1 LPRSGHCGAVTS
13 ARERAT
19 SSSPSGGNGGRWF
32 DAVSRYDRVLGALTV
47 VATVAAALARS
58 VGDVPAFIVSAAAL
72 ALLAACVGRAVE
84 ALGDRVGPAVTGLLQ
99 SALGN
104 LPELLILIFALHDGL
119 YNVVRATIVG
129 SILANVALVLGIAFI
144 AGGLKHGTQ
153 RFSGGAAR
161 DIGLSLMLAVAA
173 LAIPSLTSH
182 LNTPAAPHERTLSV
196 ITSVVLL
203 LAFALSVV
211 HTLGQGHRTSGEAG
225 AEKPDEAAGAEKP
238 DEGAGGGK
246 PVPPARGAADA
257 TVGDDPAEGKEA
269 LWPLWLAVAVLAVT
283 GVLAAL
289 VSDWFVT
296 ALTPAMS
303 ALHISQTFAGLV
315 IVAIAGNAVENFV
328 GIQLAL
334 KNRAETALQVVLQS
348 PIQIA
353 MFVAPVVLL
362 ASPLLGA
369 GSFTLVLSPL
379 LLASL
384 LLSAFLAMFITL
396 DGESTWFEGVVLV
409 SLYALLAASFW
420 WG

>member
-1 LPRSGHCGAVTS
+1 MTTTS
-13 ARERAT
+13 PGNPAPAAGSET
-19 SSSPSGGNGGRWF
+19 SSWF
-32 DAVSRYDRVLGALTV
+32 TAVSRSDRILGALTLG
-47 VATVAAALARS
+47 ATIAAALLRS
-58 VGDVPAFIVSAAAL
+58 IGDVVAFVAAAAAL
-72 ALLAACVGRAVE
+72 ALLAACVGRAVD
-84 ALGDRVGPAVTGLLQ
+84 AFGDRVGPAATGLVQ

-104 LPELLILIFALHDGL
+104 LPELLILIFALRDGL
-119 YNVVRATIVG
+119 FEVVQATIVG
-129 SILANVALVLGIAFI
+129 SILANVALVLGIAFV

-153 RFSGGAAR
+153 QFSGSAAR

-173 LAIPSLTSH
+173 LAVPSLTSH
-182 LNTPAAPHERTLSV
+182 LNTPAATHERALSV
-196 ITSVVLL
+196 ITSIVLL
-203 LAFALSVV
+203 IAFALSVL
-211 HTLGQGHRTSGEAG
+211 HTLWQGRRAGESPSGGES
-225 AEKPDEAAGAEKP
+225 
-238 DEGAGGGK
+238 
-246 PVPPARGAADA
+246 VPPARSEADGA
-257 TVGDDPAEGKEA
+257 TTKPSTPVGEKQ

-283 GVLAAL
+283 GLLAAL

-303 ALHISQTFAGLV
+303 ALNISQTFAGLV

-334 KNRAETALQVVLQS
+334 KNRAEHALQVVLQS

-362 ASPLLGA
+362 VAPLLGA

-384 LLSAFLAMFITL
+384 LLSALLAMFITL
-396 DGESTWFEGVVLV
+396 DGESTWYEGVVLV
-409 SLYALLAASFW
+409 ALYILLAASFW

>member
-1 LPRSGHCGAVTS
+1 VA
-13 ARERAT
+13 
-19 SSSPSGGNGGRWF
+19 
-32 DAVSRYDRVLGALTV
+32 
-47 VATVAAALARS
+47 ATVAAALARS
-58 VGDVPAFIVSAAAL
+58 VGDVAAFVVAAVAL

-84 ALGDRVGPAVTGLLQ
+84 ALGDRVGPAATGLLQ

-119 YNVVRATIVG
+119 FDVVRATIVG

-153 RFSGGAAR
+153 QFSGGAAR

-182 LNTPAAPHERTLSV
+182 LNTPAATHERTLSV

-203 LAFALSVV
+203 VAFALSVV
-211 HTLGQGHRTSGEAG
+211 HALKQGGTPSEA
-225 AEKPDEAAGAEKP
+225 DESAPA
-238 DEGAGGGK
+238 
-246 PVPPARGAADA
+246 PPARRAADA
-257 TVGDDPAEGKEA
+257 TTTEPAQPATEA
-269 LWPLWLAVAVLAVT
+269 GVWPLWLAVAVLAAT
-283 GVLAAL
+283 GLLAAL

-334 KNRAETALQVVLQS
+334 KNRAEHALQVVLQS

-362 ASPLLGA
+362 AAPLLGA

-384 LLSAFLAMFITL
+384 LLSALLAMFITL